1 MVKKDFPES
10 QGQGRSAGAI
20 LEADAPRKARDIA
33 RFGVATV
40 APSQPVYEA
49 IRILVQE
56 KVNCL
61 PVVRDKNV
69 VGMVAEK
76 DILRLL
82 STRQFLPGL
91 VEDYMTRDIICFD
104 VEDELTDISD
114 CLVEN
119 DFRSA
124 PILYEG
130 RLAGAISRADF
141 IRAYQDRFRPEA
153 MAGYPKIPIASDIMA
168 CGLLTVQ
175 PETPV
180 YDAMHILATRSITGL
195 PVVDRSMA
203 LQGIISEK
211 DVLRLLHDAA
221 IEPGKVEDYMTRDV
235 VSLDHD
241 TTVPTICE
249 CLAHSPFRR
258 VPILRDGRVVG
269 VVSRADV
276 ILYILRN
283 RHAVFGHR
291 QAD

>member
-1 MVKKDFPES
+1 MVKRDFPES
-10 QGQGRSAGAI
+10 QGHGRSAGAV

-40 APSQPVYEA
+40 APWEPVYEA
-49 IRILVQE
+49 IRILVQ
-56 KVNCL
+56 KKISCL
-61 PVVRDKNV
+61 PVVRGKDV

-82 STRQFLPGL
+82 CARQFLPGL
-91 VEDYMTRDIICFD
+91 VEDYMTENIICFD

-119 DFRSA
+119 EFRSA
-124 PILYEG
+124 PILYDG
-130 RLAGAISRADF
+130 RLVGIISRADF

-153 MAGYPKIPIASDIMA
+153 TAGFPKIPIAADMMA
-168 CGLLTVQ
+168 CGLLTVR

-180 YDAMHILATRSITGL
+180 YDAMHILATRSVTGL
-195 PVVDRSMA
+195 PVVDSSMT

-211 DVLRLLHDAA
+211 DVLRLLHTAA
-221 IEPGKVEDYMTRDV
+221 IQPGKVEDYMTRDV

-241 TTVPTICE
+241 TTVLTICE
-249 CLAHSPFRR
+249 CLAHSNFRR
-258 VPILRDGRVVG
+258 VPILREGRVVG
-269 VVSRADV
+269 VISRADV

-291 QAD
+291 HTD